1 MEKLLWS
8 AKTRHVV
15 DCGSDHQLLIEK
27 FMLKLKREGK
37 PPGQPGM
44 T

>member
-1 MEKLLWS
+1 MEKRIWS
-8 AKTRHVV
+8 AKTRHVA

-27 FMLKLKREGK
+27 LLLKLKRQGK